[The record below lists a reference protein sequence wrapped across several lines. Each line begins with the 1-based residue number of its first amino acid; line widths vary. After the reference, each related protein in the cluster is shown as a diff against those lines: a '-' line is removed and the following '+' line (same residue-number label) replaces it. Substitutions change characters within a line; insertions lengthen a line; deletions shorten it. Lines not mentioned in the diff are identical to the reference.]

1 MITLGQRLRI
11 FRATHQLSQVELAA
25 QLGISQSALSLLENN
40 KAAKQLDSDN
50 IKRIATFL
58 TRSKP

>member
-25 QLGISQSALSLLENN
+25 RLSISQSALSLLENN
-40 KAAKQLDSDN
+40 KAAKQLDPDN
-50 IKRIATFL
+50 IKRIAVFL
-58 TRSKP
+58 SRSKP

>member
-11 FRATHQLSQVELAA
+11 YRATYQLSQVELAA
-25 QLGISQSALSLLENN
+25 RLGISQSALSLLENN
-40 KAAKQLDSDN
+40 TAAKQIAADN
-50 IKRIATFL
+50 LKRIATFL

>member
-1 MITLGQRLRI
+1 MIALGQRLRI

-25 QLGISQSALSLLENN
+25 RLGISQSALSLLENN
-40 KAAKQLDSDN
+40 KAARQIDADN
-50 IKRIATFL
+50 IKRIVTFL

>member
-11 FRATHQLSQVELAA
+11 YRATYQLSQVELA
-25 QLGISQSALSLLENN
+25 QRLSISQSALSLLENN
-40 KAAKQLDSDN
+40 KAVKQIDADN
-50 IKRIATFL
+50 LKRIATFL

>member
-25 QLGISQSALSLLENN
+25 RLGISQSALSLLENN
-40 KAAKQLDSDN
+40 KAAKQIDVDN
-50 IKRIATFL
+50 LKRIATLL

>member
-11 FRATHQLSQVELAA
+11 YRATYRLSQVELAA

-40 KAAKQLDSDN
+40 KAAKQIDADN
-50 IKRIATFL
+50 LKRIATFL

>member
-11 FRATHQLSQVELAA
+11 FRATHQLSQVELAE
-25 QLGISQSALSLLENN
+25 QLGISQSALSLLENG
-40 KAAKQLDSDN
+40 KAAKQIDADN
-50 IKRIATFL
+50 LKRIATFL

>member
-11 FRATHQLSQVELAA
+11 FRATYQLSQVELAA
-25 QLGISQSALSLLENN
+25 RLGISQSALSLRENN
-40 KAAKQLDSDN
+40 KAAQQIDADHLQ
-50 IKRIATFL
+50 RIATFL

>member
-25 QLGISQSALSLLENN
+25 RLGISQSALSLMENN
-40 KAAKQLDSDN
+40 KAAKQLDPDN
-50 IKRIATFL
+50 IKRIAVFL
-58 TRSKP
+58 SRSKP